1 MHEVPTML
9 PFRKILFPAD
19 YSGPSRAVA
28 SHVRDVREHFS
39 AELAVVHAYG
49 LGAFYGEV
57 ALADP
62 SAVYEMQRLEEQRL
76 QEFVAR
82 MFPGLH
88 VETFLQQGEPASVI
102 HDVVQHQGADLIM
115 MPTQGRGPLR
125 RLLLGS
131 VTAKVLHDVGAAVWT
146 GAQAAVE
153 AHAVGTY
160 KSILCAV
167 DLGEE
172 AEAVLQAAAALARSY
187 KAQLSLVHVVEMPP
201 PSPEVDVTLFKD
213 ELIHAANDRMREWKS
228 KLGIDAPHTTIEGA
242 TADEVC
248 REAARTQADLVVAG
262 RGRIQGSLGRI
273 WAHLYSIVRDSPCP
287 VLSI

>member
-1 MHEVPTML
+1 ML

-19 YSGPSRAVA
+19 YSGPCRAIA
-28 SHVRDVREHFS
+28 QHVRDMREHFA
-39 AELAVVHAYG
+39 AELAVVHAFG

-57 ALADP
+57 AMAEP
-62 SAVYEMQRLEEQRL
+62 SAIYEMQRLEEQRL

-88 VETFLQQGEPASVI
+88 VETFLQQGEPGSVI

-115 MPTQGRGPLR
+115 MPTHGRGPLR

-131 VTAKVLHDVGAAVWT
+131 VTAKVLHDVSAAVWT
-146 GAQAAVE
+146 GAQPAVDT
-153 AHAVGTY
+153 HPRGTY

-167 DLGEE
+167 DLSEE
-172 AEAVLQAAAALARSY
+172 AEAVLRAAAALARSF

-201 PSPEVDVTLFKD
+201 PTPEADVTLFRD
-213 ELIHAANDRMREWKS
+213 ELIQAANDRMREWKG
-228 KLGIDAPHTTIEGA
+228 KLGIDAPHSTIEGA

-248 REAARTQADLVVAG
+248 REAARTQADLVVVG
-262 RGRIQGSLGRI
+262 RGNVQGTLSRI
-273 WAHLYSIVRDSPCP
+273 WSHLYSIVRDSPCP
-287 VLSI
+287 VLSV

>member
-1 MHEVPTML
+1 ML

-19 YSGPSRAVA
+19 YSDPCLAVA
-28 SHVRDVREHFS
+28 PHVRDMREHFS

-57 ALADP
+57 AMADP
-62 SAVYEMQRLEEQRL
+62 GAIDEMQRLEEKRL
-76 QEFVAR
+76 QEFVAQT
-82 MFPGLH
+82 FPGQH
-88 VETFLQQGEPASVI
+88 VETFLQQGEPGSVI
-102 HDVVQHQGADLIM
+102 HDVVQHQGADLIV
-115 MPTQGRGPLR
+115 MPTHGRGPLR

-131 VTAKVLHDVGAAVWT
+131 VTAKVLHDVSAAVWT

-153 AHAVGTY
+153 AHPRGTY

-167 DLGEE
+167 DLSEE

-187 KAQLSLVHVVEMPP
+187 QAQLSLVHVVEVL
-201 PSPEVDVTLFKD
+201 PSNPEVDITPFRG
-213 ELIHAANDRMREWKS
+213 ELIQAANDQMRELKS
-228 KLGIDAPHTTIEGA
+228 KLGIDAPHTSVEGA

-248 REAARTQADLVVAG
+248 REATRMKADLLVVG
-262 RGRIQGSLGRI
+262 RGNIQGTFSRL
-273 WAHLYSIVRDSPCP
+273 WSHLYSIVRDSPCP